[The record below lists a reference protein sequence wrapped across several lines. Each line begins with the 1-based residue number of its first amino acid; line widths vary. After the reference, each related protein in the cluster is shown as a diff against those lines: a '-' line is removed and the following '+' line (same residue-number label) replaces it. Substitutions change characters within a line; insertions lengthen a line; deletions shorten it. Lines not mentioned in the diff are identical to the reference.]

1 MNIRNEYSTIGFFQ
15 DFIGRSE
22 DKLSCFLRSVE
33 QVLLKFQKWVGVDRT
48 RKISCKIYKGS
59 QWFGITHGMVE
70 FILSKEKDIFS
81 IFQYGLGVDELF
93 VQTIAMNSPYR
104 QNIANDSLRY
114 IDWEHGSPYTFTAE
128 DYSLL
133 MNSDKLFAR
142 KFDEKKDFQIVA
154 RIRERIGT
162 NYDSENN

>member
-1 MNIRNEYSTIGFFQ
+1 M
-15 DFIGRSE
+15 
-22 DKLSCFLRSVE
+22 
-33 QVLLKFQKWVGVDRT
+33 
-48 RKISCKIYKGS
+48 
-59 QWFGITHGMVE
+59 
-70 FILSKEKDIFS
+70 
-81 IFQYGLGVDELF
+81 DELF

-114 IDWEHGSPYTFTAE
+114 IDWEHGFPYSFTAE

-154 RIRERIGT
+154 RIRERIET